1 MAGKQWRLFNRV
13 EVTMRDNNSEL
24 LSQFLEKMNL
34 SDENVVRSLIIG
46 SIVCELM
53 RSDKVINRKTICCKL
68 VKRLELC
75 ESMEEKR
82 IYYRAIRMLFGRQ

>member
-1 MAGKQWRLFNRV
+1 
-13 EVTMRDNNSEL
+13 MRDNNSEL

-53 RSDKVINRKTICCKL
+53 RSDKVISRKTICCKL

-75 ESMEEKR
+75 ESMEEER